1 MSVTFPATYGRAELA
16 LQEYVLLTEQL
27 ARVDA
32 SVALIVCAH
41 NPLRSSHI
49 NLVGSEAAIRAASEA
64 AQIHG
69 GYGSTQDYPVEKYH
83 RDVNRCTIGEGTRE
97 VQRMVTSRELLRQ
110 P

>member
-69 GYGSTQDYPVEKYH
+69 GYGFPEDCPVE
-83 RDVNRCTIGEGTRE
+83 NTAATRT
-97 VQRMVTSRELLRQ
+97 VAPSGKVPAKSNGW
-110 P
+110 